1 MFRGYD
7 SGVVLREDIIERV
20 KYLQA
25 EIDTL
30 QNSIDKLK
38 QKATASE
45 ERIRRLKRELGLIDS
60 PEMGPEFPRGE
71 VKERF
76 RKAN

>member
-20 KYLQA
+20 KYLRG

-38 QKATASE
+38 QKAAARE
-45 ERIRRLKRELGLIDS
+45 GRIQRLKEELGFTYPS
-60 PEMGPEFPRGE
+60 KPRG
-71 VKERF
+71 K
-76 RKAN
+76 

>member
-7 SGVVLREDIIERV
+7 SGEVLREDIIERV

-25 EIDTL
+25 EITTL

-38 QKATASE
+38 
-45 ERIRRLKRELGLIDS
+45 
-60 PEMGPEFPRGE
+60 
-71 VKERF
+71 
-76 RKAN
+76 